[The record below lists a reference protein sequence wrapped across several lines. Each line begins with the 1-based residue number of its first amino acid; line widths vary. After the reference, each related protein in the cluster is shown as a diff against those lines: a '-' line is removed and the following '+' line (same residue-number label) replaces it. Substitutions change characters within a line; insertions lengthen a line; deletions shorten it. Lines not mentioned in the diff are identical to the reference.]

1 MTRKYYEDLI
11 FYQKRLK
18 PNEKRKFRDY
28 IQTQARDLGLK
39 VTINPERK
47 VCKNIVIGDLKA
59 AKYVMCAH
67 YDTTP
72 KLPMV
77 IERNYAFCH
86 NGVSIASLVLGLG
99 LGVMFYFLNLL
110 WIGIIAF
117 LLGVYGFLKVSGIIG
132 ESRSFSYNNNTSGI
146 IALLHMMSEH
156 HDFHGQVAYVF
167 IDNRNKGLAG
177 SKALSKMMQ
186 QQKMIVEKEDKKF
199 VFFDCIGIGRDF
211 AISWYRE
218 TKFVDKLKDLFL
230 ERKKEY
236 SIRLKEDSKT
246 DVNDYLSFKR
256 FDHASITCYDMVKKN
271 KFSQKAIKP
280 KKDDSIDLK
289 NIEFVVSIIKEH
301 IEREVENARL

>member
-86 NGVSIASLVLGLG
+86 RGVSIASLVLGLG
-99 LGVMFYFLNLL
+99 LGIMFYFLNLL
-110 WIGIIAF
+110 WVGIIAF

-146 IALLHMMSEH
+146 IALH
-156 HDFHGQVAYVF
+156 H
-167 IDNRNKGLAG
+167 L
-177 SKALSKMMQ
+177 
-186 QQKMIVEKEDKKF
+186 
-199 VFFDCIGIGRDF
+199 
-211 AISWYRE
+211 
-218 TKFVDKLKDLFL
+218 
-230 ERKKEY
+230 
-236 SIRLKEDSKT
+236 
-246 DVNDYLSFKR
+246 
-256 FDHASITCYDMVKKN
+256 
-271 KFSQKAIKP
+271 
-280 KKDDSIDLK
+280 
-289 NIEFVVSIIKEH
+289 
-301 IEREVENARL
+301 

>member
-1 MTRKYYEDLI
+1 
-11 FYQKRLK
+11 
-18 PNEKRKFRDY
+18 
-28 IQTQARDLGLK
+28 
-39 VTINPERK
+39 
-47 VCKNIVIGDLKA
+47 
-59 AKYVMCAH
+59 
-67 YDTTP
+67 
-72 KLPMV
+72 
-77 IERNYAFCH
+77 
-86 NGVSIASLVLGLG
+86 
-99 LGVMFYFLNLL
+99 
-110 WIGIIAF
+110 
-117 LLGVYGFLKVSGIIG
+117 
-132 ESRSFSYNNNTSGI
+132 
-146 IALLHMMSEH
+146 
-156 HDFHGQVAYVF
+156 
-167 IDNRNKGLAG
+167 
-177 SKALSKMMQ
+177 MQ

-256 FDHASITCYDMVKKN
+256 FDHASITCYDMVKNN

-289 NIEFVVSIIKEH
+289 NIEFVVSVIKEH